1 MNTLGTEL
9 STQLFRPVTWTTQSA
24 SSWPAAGYPGRRP
37 KGSWLMEPDGT
48 LRGLDP
54 ADSGWQDRDT
64 GKNIDLS
71 NRHLVLAYGSNPDP
85 RKLLA
90 RQGFFGGDRVIAL
103 RAVIFGWGAAW
114 CDARRRT
121 EDKSVV
127 ATLVTAPGRAEVHPV
142 FALTPHQLA
151 EMDRW
156 EGHPTVYQRRAHVGE
171 VLLEP
176 GERAGD
182 VQVYLG
188 VEKRRPA
195 LIVTGQPVLCADMPQ
210 SEVDRLVER

>member
-1 MNTLGTEL
+1 MNTVGTEL

-24 SSWPAAGYPGRRP
+24 SSWPAADYPGRRP
-37 KGSWLMEPDGT
+37 RGSWLMDPDGA
-48 LRGLDP
+48 LRGLGP
-54 ADSGWQDRDT
+54 ADSGWRDRDT
-64 GKNIDLS
+64 GENIEFA
-71 NRHLVLAYGSNPDP
+71 NRQLVLAYGSNPDP
-85 RKLLA
+85 DKLLA
-90 RQGFFGGDRVIAL
+90 RQEFFRDDSVIAL

-114 CDARRRT
+114 CNARRRT

-127 ATLVTAPGRAEVHPV
+127 ATLVAAPGRAEVHPV

-156 EGHPTVYQRRAHVGE
+156 EGHPTVYQRRARVGE
-171 VLLEP
+171 VLLES

-188 VEKRRPA
+188 TAQRRPA
-195 LIVTGQPVLCADMPQ
+195 LMVNGQPVLCADMPQ
-210 SEVDRLVER
+210 SEVDRLVGP